1 MPIYRIEKTDNYT
14 VMSNHHLR
22 DARLSWKAKGLL
34 SYILSLPD
42 AWDFSAAGLAAA
54 GRDGMTT
61 VRSALTELEGAGYLI
76 RRPIRSDGGRIA
88 DWEYTIYE
96 MPHEP
101 ESDQPDADNP
111 VVGIPQLD
119 KPQVDKPQADFP
131 VVENRTELNTKEI
144 NTKETNT
151 KETNTNITNTVTASG
166 GDSAGEG
173 EDGEDTGVADMLT
186 EAEEAV
192 GKARAA
198 LAKTKED
205 KEAAAARFERWWE
218 VWPRKVAKKAA
229 EAAFAR
235 IAPDDALTDVMIAA
249 VRDQTAKDPRF
260 REERYTPHP
269 ATWLNGEQWKN
280 EYSGAP
286 EPEGK
291 GSASF
296 ETGEFFELALKKSY
310 EGMGA

>member
-1 MPIYRIEKTDNYT
+1 MPIYRVQKTGDYT
-14 VMSNHHLR
+14 VMSNRHLR
-22 DARLSWKAKGLL
+22 DHALSWKSKGLL

-42 AWDFSAAGLAAA
+42 NWDFSAAGLATA
-54 GRDGMTT
+54 GADGVTL
-61 VRSALTELEGAGYLI
+61 VRSALKELEELGYLV
-76 RRPIRSDGGRIA
+76 RRPIRGTDGRIS
-88 DWEYTIYE
+88 DWEYVIYE
-96 MPHEP
+96 SPQKP
-101 ESDQPDADNP
+101 EEKPDAEN
-111 VVGIPQLD
+111 
-119 KPQVDKPQADFP
+119 PQVDAPQVDALQLAQP
-131 VVENRTELNTKEI
+131 ELVQPELENLKQLNTNKQ
-144 NTKETNT
+144 NT
-151 KETNTNITNTVTASG
+151 KETNTNITNMVTAGEDAG
-166 GDSAGEG
+166 GGAGEG
-173 EDGEDTGVADMLT
+173 EDDEDTGVADMLT

-286 EPEGK
+286 DPEGK
-291 GSASF
+291 SASF
-296 ETGEFFELALKKSY
+296 EAGEFFELALKKSY